1 VQRNCTLKG
10 VPETSGVK
18 RQAHNEDHLLNTE
31 DISNISKA
39 KKQLNYTGASN
50 STKRTPN
57 QGASRFSV
65 GHTPTSVELAREEK
79 RDLQSVDRPSI
90 LPGSARPSL

>member
-1 VQRNCTLKG
+1 MLKG
-10 VPETSGVK
+10 VPESSGTK
-18 RQAHNEDHLLNTE
+18 KQAHNEDDLLNSE
-31 DISNISKA
+31 DISDISKA

-57 QGASRFSV
+57 QQASRFSV
-65 GHTPTSVELAREEK
+65 GQTPTSVELAREEK
-79 RDLQSVDRPSI
+79 RELNSVDRPSI